1 MHEKQFFY
9 LAFLGAIYTVH
20 IASFEL
26 LVGKTISLTNIS
38 SSSPPQSVLSCH
50 TLRRVSYAT
59 CEPSARLSAFLARDE
74 GGSDEAGLHLQRCH
88 VFRSE
93 APEQAED
100 LNTLIGN
107 AFR

>member
-1 MHEKQFFY
+1 MTHEKQKIY
-9 LAFLGAIYTVH
+9 LAFLGAIYR
-20 IASFEL
+20 IFRLFEL
-26 LVGKTISLTNIS
+26 LVGKTKSLTNIS
-38 SSSPPQSVLSCH
+38 SSFPPQSVLSCH

-74 GGSDEAGLHLQRCH
+74 GSDEAGLHLQRCH

-93 APEQAED
+93 SPEQAED